1 MESSFSNSDE
11 RDLQQLQ
18 ERMTKTRKDCS
29 IYFELIKKHLKY
41 LLTIRWNGWGAE
53 AGFNRAIQRYF
64 GEKRDNFNLSYNID
78 NLQRQIEKEYLHEGE
93 SRKHFTVLRTQYET
107 FFASKQVDSPYHKYQ
122 VKDQVLKESLKK
134 YTGKE
139 LQTYRRE
146 LIYYMDA
153 LEMNIGRRA
162 LNEKK
167 FFHKENEKYADY
179 VQPLLN
185 RKNELEKTNQD
196 FLKQL
201 NDLNNK
207 LLKARQTAQTF
218 HMLLL
223 KEDNVNTGKQSLS
236 FENQNDVDNPFILNK
251 AKELTP
257 SLYNIDKMR
266 KDLLSDQKIIS
277 EEELKCDA
285 EKTFESKKKKISA
298 LVSWLC
304 IW

>member
-1 MESSFSNSDE
+1 
-11 RDLQQLQ
+11 
-18 ERMTKTRKDCS
+18 
-29 IYFELIKKHLKY
+29 
-41 LLTIRWNGWGAE
+41 
-53 AGFNRAIQRYF
+53 
-64 GEKRDNFNLSYNID
+64 
-78 NLQRQIEKEYLHEGE
+78 
-93 SRKHFTVLRTQYET
+93 
-107 FFASKQVDSPYHKYQ
+107 
-122 VKDQVLKESLKK
+122 
-134 YTGKE
+134 
-139 LQTYRRE
+139 
-146 LIYYMDA
+146 MDG

-162 LNEKK
+162 LNESECLVKAQEVRAIK
-167 FFHKENEKYADY
+167 EIEKRLNKSKNGSSSSGHAVDAERARVNKVVSNKENAAVGPAFDNNTLTGWKT
-179 VQPLLN
+179 VL

-257 SLYNIDKMR
+257 SLYNIDEMG

-277 EEELKCDA
+277 EEELKCEA
-285 EKTFESKKKKISA
+285 EKHLKVKQIKSPLSYHGFVYGETQFEEPPKVPLKRREVNLKKHSEQA
-298 LVSWLC
+298 QLVNYDPKL
-304 IW
+304 